1 MSLEP
6 LPRPLSSG
14 NAGGWRRALRP
25 VMEGPGQCEV
35 CRVWTRGALCA
46 HCIERHAALRP
57 RCRRCALPLP
67 QAGVCGRCL
76 HAPPPFEH
84 TVCVGDYAFP
94 WDRLVAA
101 YKFEGRVELA
111 NPLAA
116 RMVAA
121 VAEVN
126 APRPD
131 GVVPV
136 PLAEERL
143 RQRGYNQAW
152 ELARRVAAALRVP
165 THAGLL
171 LRLFGGA
178 HQAELSRAGRLV
190 ALRGAFTVP
199 PSERAKLAGR
209 RIALVDDVMTTGA
222 TVSEAAAALLRAG
235 AGAVDVWVV
244 ARTPDRRD

>member
-1 MSLEP
+1 M
-6 LPRPLSSG
+6 
-14 NAGGWRRALRP
+14 
-25 VMEGPGQCEV
+25 
-35 CRVWTRGALCA
+35 WTRGALCA

-94 WDRLVAA
+94 WDRLVAGF
-101 YKFEGRVELA
+101 KFEGRVELA
-111 NPLAA
+111 GALAA
-116 RMVAA
+116 RMVTAA
-121 VAEVN
+121 GQSDV
-126 APRPD
+126 PRPEW
-131 GVVPV
+131 VLPV
-136 PLAEERL
+136 PLADERL
-143 RQRGYNQAW
+143 RERGYNQAW
-152 ELARRVAAALRVP
+152 ELARRVGRALRVP
-165 THAGLL
+165 SHAGLL

-199 PSERAKLAGR
+199 DSARAALAGR
-209 RIALVDDVMTTGA
+209 RVALIDDVMTTGA